1 MKVLVIGSGG
11 REHAIVWKI
20 AQSALVQE
28 IFVAPG
34 NAGIKTIAKCVD
46 ISATDIDK
54 LIEFVKE
61 NKIDFTIVGPEAPLS
76 LGIVDSFE
84 KEHLKIFGPTA
95 LAARLE
101 SSKVFSKQVMLKAE
115 VPTANC
121 EIFEDAAQAKDY
133 IKDKALPLVIKADG
147 LAQGKGVI
155 IAKTQKE
162 AEDAIYSMLE
172 SKLFGEAG
180 ARIMIEECLVGE
192 EASILVFCDGKDI
205 VSLASS
211 QDHKRIFDNDQGLNT
226 GGMGA
231 YSPAPIITSKLMK
244 QIMKKIIRP
253 IVDEMNKIGC
263 PYKGVLYAGIMLT
276 EEGPKVLEFNARF
289 GDPET
294 EVILPRLNSDLVSVM
309 LAVVEE
315 RLAEIRLS
323 WKRDSCVCVV
333 LSSKGYPG
341 SYEKGKEITGLDS
354 FKGVKNVVVF
364 HSGTKS
370 DNGKFFTD
378 GGRVLGVTALGK
390 TIEMAIT
397 NAYAAVEKIKFE
409 GIYYRKDIGR
419 RALGIQK

>member
-205 VSLASS
+205 VPLASS

-419 RALGIQK
+419 RALGK